1 MNKSDIFKPATLVAA
16 ISGALVGG
24 VLMYSLGGGAS
35 GSDTVAS
42 AKKEPLYW
50 VAPMDPNYRRDKP
63 GKSPMGMDLIPVY
76 DEGAKA
82 NDEGP
87 GTISISPDVINN
99 LGVRTGLVERKP
111 LHSEIV
117 TVGYVQYDEDKL
129 IHIHP
134 RVSGWVEK
142 LHVKAAG
149 DPVNIGEPLYALY
162 SPELVN
168 AQEELV
174 LALNRKNTRLIQAAE
189 DRLTALQIPEAS
201 IKTLKRTKKIQQTV
215 TFYAPQSGVVDN
227 LNIREG
233 FFVKPGTTML
243 SIGALDQVWVEAEI
257 FERQAALVK
266 SGDPVTMTLD
276 YLPGKTWSGRV
287 DYVYPTLDSKTRTV
301 RLRLR
306 FDNPDLALKPNMF
319 AQVAVHSDSAEQ
331 LLVIPREA
339 LIRTGNQDR
348 VVLALGE
355 GSFKS
360 IAVKVGREDQFI
372 AEILEG
378 VGEGERVVTSA
389 QFLLDSESSKTS
401 DFKRMHHGE
410 DKPSSVWVAAEVLSV
425 MAEHR
430 MVTVNHDAI
439 EAWEWPKMTMNFQ
452 VNPKVDIE
460 ALQPGTQLHM
470 EITKLDSGQYE
481 MTGTHIMGASN
492 ESGPSSTIKETP
504 DHNEMNHG
512 EMDYPKMDHSQMNH
526 GEMDHSEMDHSQMN
540 HGEMD
545 HSKMDHSQMNHG
557 EMDHSK
563 MDHSQMNH
571 DAADHS
577 NHQQHSGSKE

>member
-1 MNKSDIFKPATLVAA
+1 MNKSDIFKPATLIAA

-24 VLMYSLGGGAS
+24 VLMFSLGGGTS

-149 DPVNIGEPLYALY
+149 DPVNIGDPLYALY

-174 LALNRKNTRLIQAAE
+174 FALNRKNARLIEAAE
-189 DRLTALQIPEAS
+189 DRLNALQIPEAS
-201 IKTLKRTKKIQQTV
+201 IKTLKRTLKIQQTV

-276 YLPGKTWSGRV
+276 YLPGKSWSGRV

-360 IAVKVGREDQFI
+360 IAVKVGREDQLI
-372 AEILEG
+372 TEILEG
-378 VGEGERVVTSA
+378 VGEGDRVVTSA

-410 DKPSSVWVAAEVLSV
+410 DQPSSVWVAAEVLSV

-430 MVTVNHDAI
+430 MVTVNHDEI
-439 EAWEWPKMTMNFQ
+439 EAWEWPKMTMDFQ
-452 VNPKVDIE
+452 VNPSVDID
-460 ALQPGTQLHM
+460 ALLPGTQLHM
-470 EITKLDSGQYE
+470 EISKLDNGQYE
-481 MTGTHIMGASN
+481 VSATHIINS
-492 ESGPSSTIKETP
+492 PTDDTP
-504 DHNEMNHG
+504 TTNSEDHLQ
-512 EMDYPKMDHSQMNH
+512 MDHQ
-526 GEMDHSEMDHSQMN
+526 G
-540 HGEMD
+540 MD
-545 HSKMDHSQMNHG
+545 HSKMGHG
-557 EMDHSK
+557 EENHNGMDHSA
-563 MDHSQMNH
+563 MDHSSH
-571 DAADHS
+571 PPA
-577 NHQQHSGSKE
+577 SGAEE